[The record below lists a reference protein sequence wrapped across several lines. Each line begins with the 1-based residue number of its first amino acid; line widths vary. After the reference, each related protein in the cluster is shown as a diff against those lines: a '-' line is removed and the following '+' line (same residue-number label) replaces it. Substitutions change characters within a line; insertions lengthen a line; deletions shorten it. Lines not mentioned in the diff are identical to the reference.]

1 MQSQY
6 NLFLLCIC
14 FFYNLCV
21 VNSQKRK
28 YYLNLDIRDCH
39 INNLNK
45 NILNDFEEKY
55 SSQYLIF
62 VVTFETVNVNKQG
75 KLSFQPQSSFSWS
88 IVRM

>member
-1 MQSQY
+1 MY
-6 NLFLLCIC
+6 ML
-14 FFYNLCV
+14 FYNLCV

-28 YYLNLDIRDCH
+28 CYLNLDIRDFY

-55 SSQYLIF
+55 NSQYLIF

-75 KLSFQPQSSFSWS
+75 KLSFQLQSSFSWS